1 MSPPG
6 RPRVNTK
13 HLPWLIAATL
23 VAVLL
28 VAWLGHEYRNEAVA
42 FLRSLRRAL

>member
-1 MSPPG
+1 M
-6 RPRVNTK
+6 NAK
-13 HLPWLIAATL
+13 HLPWLIAAVV
-23 VAVLL
+23 VAALL